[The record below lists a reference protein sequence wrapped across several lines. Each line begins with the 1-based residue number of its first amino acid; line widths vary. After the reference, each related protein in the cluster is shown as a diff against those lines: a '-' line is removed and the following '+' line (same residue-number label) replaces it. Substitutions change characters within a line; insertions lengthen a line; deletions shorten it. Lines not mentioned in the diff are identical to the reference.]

1 MLHASGT
8 APTPALHAI
17 DLAAERGERPLFRQ
31 LDFALHPGEI
41 LHVRGRNGA
50 GKTTLLRVLCGLTRP
65 VAGRV
70 CWYGSDVRAT
80 DTEFAG
86 SFSYLGHHNGLKDE
100 LTAEENVLFGHR
112 LNGGHIAL
120 KKVQD
125 LLERIGLGAYTDLP
139 IKVLSQ
145 GQKRRVALARVLLQ
159 GRPLWILDEPYTAL
173 DVQVIDLV
181 LEALQNHLGQ
191 GGMVVLTTHQ
201 TIEVGVPVKTL
212 NLGAA
217 QC

>member
-1 MLHASGT
+1 MS
-8 APTPALHAI
+8 ALQAI
-17 DLAAERGERPLFRQ
+17 HLAAERGERPLFRQ
-31 LDFALHPGEI
+31 LDFALNPGEI

-65 VAGRV
+65 VAGQV
-70 CWYGSDVRAT
+70 CWYGSDIGSA
-80 DTEFAG
+80 DSEFSG

-100 LTAEENVLFGHR
+100 LTAEENVLFGNR
-112 LNGGHIAL
+112 LNGGHVAL
-120 KKVQD
+120 DKVQG
-125 LLERIGLGAYTDLP
+125 LLERIGLGAYADLP
-139 IKVLSQ
+139 SKLLSQ
-145 GQKRRVALARVLLQ
+145 GQKRRVALARLLLQ

-181 LEALQNHLGQ
+181 LEALQTHLHQ

-201 TIEVGVPVKTL
+201 AIEVGVPVKTL
-212 NLGAA
+212 TLGAT